1 MEFNLFGSKKETNK
15 SSNIYKMY
23 IFVLSQV
30 RDENK
35 ATQAAMAALLYAGK
49 FRERKEFIDFLS
61 SEGEVIIKEGGKP
74 SDMNEIIAKFA
85 ENNYEDYV
93 FVSDESFNGT
103 LTAIAVLVDEK
114 VWDFDNYPL
123 YYEWKIK
130 NLIPTVM
137 IGTYPPKEQPDPE
150 NYNKW
155 LESVGGKE
163 NAMLKEIIRF
173 KKDLDC

>member
-1 MEFNLFGSKKETNK
+1 MEFNLFSSKKEGNIP
-15 SSNIYKMY
+15 SNIYKMY

-30 RDENK
+30 SDANK
-35 ATQAAMAALLYAGK
+35 STQAAMAALLYAGK
-49 FRERKEFIDFLS
+49 FRNRKEFIEFLN
-61 SEGEVIIKEGGKP
+61 SEGEVIIKEGGKS
-74 SDMNEIIAKFA
+74 SDMNEIITKFA

-114 VWDFDNYPL
+114 VWDFENYPL
-123 YYEWKIK
+123 YYEWKIR

-137 IGTYPPKEQPDPE
+137 IDTYPPKEQPDPE

-155 LESVGGKE
+155 VESVGGKQ
-163 NAMLKEIIRF
+163 NAMLKNIIRF
-173 KKDLDC
+173 KKNLDC